1 MEALLK
7 RGSLVVDDP
16 KAHWRVA
23 PNAEDYEHGR
33 FGHWWGRLYRRA
45 EEGAIQRATRGLPR
59 GRILDAAC
67 GTGRITALLHREGFS
82 AVVGCDI
89 SRAMMLVAQ
98 RQLTHVAFFQT
109 DATRLPFSD
118 DSFDAVTCIGLLMHL
133 DSEARVQV
141 LKELGRISRR
151 PLVIQ
156 YGVVGAFLRVG
167 AWLTGQKPGGVRYPV
182 AEPELRRDLERSG
195 LRELGR
201 YWVLRPFSSSVIL
214 VLTKDGRRI

>member
-1 MEALLK
+1 LK
-7 RGSLVVDDP
+7 RGGLVVDDP

-23 PNAEDYEHGR
+23 PNAEDYERGR
-33 FGHWWGRLYRRA
+33 FAHLWGRLYRFV
-45 EEGAIQRATRGLPR
+45 EEGAIRRATRALSR
-59 GRILDAAC
+59 SGRILDAAC
-67 GTGRITALLHREGFS
+67 GTGRITALLRREGF
-82 AVVGCDI
+82 ATLVGCDI
-89 SRAMMLVAQ
+89 SRAMMSVAR
-98 RQLTHVAFFQT
+98 RQLGQVVFLQT

-133 DSEARVQV
+133 DSDTRVQV

-156 YGVVGAFLRVG
+156 YGVVGAFLRLH
-167 AWLTGQKPGGVRYPV
+167 AWLTGQPPGGVRYPV
-182 AEPELRRDLERSG
+182 AERELRRDLERSG
-195 LRELGR
+195 LRERAR